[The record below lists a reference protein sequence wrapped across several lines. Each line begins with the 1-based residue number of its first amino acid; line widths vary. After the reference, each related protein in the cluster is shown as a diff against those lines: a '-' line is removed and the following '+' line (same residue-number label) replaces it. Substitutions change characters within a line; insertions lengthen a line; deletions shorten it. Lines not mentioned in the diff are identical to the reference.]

1 MNNDYLS
8 ATEFVNEYGTI
19 PGPELP
25 VPVANHALINIQSD
39 LAMII
44 GGELDLISSEKTFYF
59 NHTNKKW
66 SEGPELNHD
75 RFNHAVGIVTDEATH
90 EQIVIVSGGK
100 RQNGIQHQS
109 IVLQ

>member
-1 MNNDYLS
+1 M
-8 ATEFVNEYGTI
+8 
-19 PGPELP
+19 
-25 VPVANHALINIQSD
+25 PVANHALINIQSD

-59 NHTNKKW
+59 NHTNEKW

-75 RFNHAVGIVTDEATH
+75 RFNHAVGIVTDKATH

-100 RQNGIQHQS
+100 RQNGIHHQS